1 MKKNKKY
8 IILIIIAIS
17 IITVS
22 FSVYSFF
29 ISGKNDNNIEEKE
42 KVLSEVQYL
51 ESKFLNLFNSLN
63 NIQYENYRIYS
74 NKISSKNNQDN
85 QSSSASD
92 EKSSTQQE
100 NDKNESSEENT
111 QESSPQNNDN
121 LYKYNLELEGVL
133 TNKQNINWDYIKNE
147 IELIYTS
154 LPTITLD
161 LYQINLNKNDI
172 LEFNR
177 QFDLLTEEANNEN
190 KENTLSQLSK
200 LYMYLPRF
208 LENTNTDN
216 SFKKIIKTKA
226 FILQAYSI
234 LDSEDWNK
242 IGSIIDNAISIF
254 NDLLGTEEK
263 NKPKQYSINKCF
275 VMLNELKNSTNQK
288 NKEIFLIK
296 YRNLLEEI
304 SNI

>member
-8 IILIIIAIS
+8 VIILITTISIIAIS
-17 IITVS
+17 
-22 FSVYSFF
+22 FSVYAFF
-29 ISGKNDNNIEEKE
+29 TSEKDENNSIEKNKA
-42 KVLSEVQYL
+42 LSEIQYL
-51 ESKFLNLFNSLN
+51 ESKFLNIFNSLN

-74 NKISSKNNQDN
+74 NKISEKNNKESQSN
-85 QSSSASD
+85 SSSN
-92 EKSSTQQE
+92 EESSSQE
-100 NDKNESSEENT
+100 NNKDESSIENT
-111 QESSPQNNDN
+111 QESSPQDNDN

-147 IELIYTS
+147 IELIYES

-161 LYQINLNKNDI
+161 LYKINLNKKDI
-172 LEFNR
+172 LEFNS
-177 QFDLLTEEANNEN
+177 QFDLLAEEVNNEN
-190 KENTLSQLSK
+190 KENALSQLSE
-200 LYMYLPRF
+200 LYMYLPKF

-216 SFKKIIKTKA
+216 CYKKIIKTKA

-234 LDSEDWNK
+234 LDSGDWNK
-242 IGSIIDNAISIF
+242 ISSIIDNAINIF
-254 NDLLGTEEK
+254 NDLIGTEDK
-263 NKPKQYSINKCF
+263 NKTKQYSINKCF
-275 VMLNELKNSTNQK
+275 IMLNELKNSTNQK